1 MNNQEFVPF
10 LQKNWEDAGF
20 EKPALIQSK
29 VYTPIAE
36 GKNLVG
42 IAPTGSGKT
51 LAYLIPLINQLKAGI
66 PSQVLILTSSQELA
80 MQVVEVAR
88 KWLAGSGMKVQPLI
102 GGANVKRQQEAL
114 KKKPELLIGTP
125 GRVLELI
132 TAKKIK
138 ASNLKT
144 LVFDE
149 VDQLVQ
155 GQSLQLIQ
163 KILKASDNEAQHLYF
178 SATADVVLDE
188 LNRFES
194 DLQIIDV
201 SKEDDS
207 QGDVQHFYLETSDRK
222 KVDQLRRLLNLP
234 AFWGMIFFNQ
244 LNDMGSAEEK
254 LQFHHLPVVS
264 LASDQSKIS
273 RKSAIE
279 EFKKHQ
285 ALGMLTTDL
294 ASRGLDIEAL
304 PFVVNADVPLSE
316 ESYLHR
322 AGRVGRMG
330 NAGIVISLVTPQEKS
345 DLTKIAKKLELKLAP
360 IYLFGG
366 ELLTEEP
373 VKQSDP
379 KKKKKKNKK
388 NKAKKRK

>member
-1 MNNQEFVPF
+1 MDKQNFAPF
-10 LQKNWEDAGF
+10 LQKNWEEAGF
-20 EKPALIQSK
+20 QKPALIQSK
-29 VYTPIAE
+29 VYSLISE

-51 LAYLIPLINQLKAGI
+51 LAYLLPLINNLKAGD
-66 PSQVLILTSSQELA
+66 PSQVLVLTSSQELA

-88 KWLAGSGMKVQPLI
+88 NWISGSGMKVQPLI

-114 KKKPELLIGTP
+114 KKKPELLVGTP

-138 ASNLKT
+138 APNIKT

-155 GQSLQLIQ
+155 GQSLQLIRN
-163 KILKASDNEAQHLYF
+163 ILKATDNNAQHLYF

-188 LNRFES
+188 LNKIES
-194 DLQIIDV
+194 ELIVIDV
-201 SKEDDS
+201 SEEDDS
-207 QGDVQHFYLETSDRK
+207 QGEVQHFYLETSDRK
-222 KVDQLRRLLNLP
+222 KVDQLRRLLNIP
-234 AFWGMIFFNQ
+234 DFWGMIFFNQ
-244 LNDMGSAEEK
+244 LTDMGSAEEK
-254 LQFHHLPVVS
+254 LLFHQLPVAS
-264 LASDQSKIS
+264 LASDQSKLS
-273 RKSAIE
+273 RKGAIE
-279 EFKKHQ
+279 QFKKHQ
-285 ALGMLTTDL
+285 TLGLLTTDL

-304 PFVVNADVPLSE
+304 PFVINVDVPLSE

-330 NAGIVISLVTPQEKS
+330 NAGVVISFVTPQEKS
-345 DLTKIAKKLELKLAP
+345 DLVKIAKNMNLKLAP

-373 VKQSDP
+373 LKQSEP
-379 KKKKKKNKK
+379 KKKKSKKNKG
-388 NKAKKRK
+388 KRRK

>member
-20 EKPALIQSK
+20 QKPALIQAE
-29 VYTPIAE
+29 VFTPITE

-51 LAYLIPLINQLKAGI
+51 LAYLLPLFNQLELGK
-66 PSQVLILTSSQELA
+66 PSQLLILTSSQELA

-88 KWLAGSGMKVQPLI
+88 KWLTGSGMKAQPLI

-114 KKKPELLIGTP
+114 KKKPEVLIGTP
-125 GRVLELI
+125 GRVFELI

-138 ASNLKT
+138 APNIKT
-144 LVFDE
+144 IVFDE

-155 GQSLQLIQ
+155 GQSLQLVQ
-163 KILKASDNEAQHLYF
+163 KILKATDNNTQHLYF
-178 SATADVVLDE
+178 SATADVVLAE
-188 LNRFES
+188 LNQFET
-194 DLQIIDV
+194 DLLIVDV

-207 QGDVQHFYLETSDRK
+207 QGEVQHFYLEVSERK

-234 AFWGMIFFNQ
+234 AFWGMVFFNQ

-254 LQFHHLPVVS
+254 LLFHHLPVAS
-264 LASDQSKIS
+264 LASDQAKMS
-273 RKSAIE
+273 RKAAIE
-279 EFKKHQ
+279 KFKKHQ
-285 ALGMLTTDL
+285 VLGLMTTDL

-304 PFVVNADVPLSE
+304 PFVINADVPLSE

-330 NAGIVISLVTPQEKS
+330 NTGVVITFVTPQEKA
-345 DLTKIAKKLELKLAP
+345 DLTKIAKKLELTLAP
-360 IYLFGG
+360 VYLFGG

-379 KKKKKKNKK
+379 KKKSKKKKG
-388 NKAKKRK
+388 KRRK

>member
-1 MNNQEFVPF
+1 MDKKNFAPF
-10 LQKNWEDAGF
+10 LQKNWEEAEF
-20 EKPALIQSK
+20 QKTALIQSK
-29 VYTPIAE
+29 VYDLISE

-51 LAYLIPLINQLKAGI
+51 LAYLLPLINNLKAGD
-66 PSQVLILTSSQELA
+66 PSQVLVLTSSQELA

-88 KWLAGSGMKVQPLI
+88 NWISGSGMKVQPLI

-114 KKKPELLIGTP
+114 KKKPELLVGTP

-138 ASNLKT
+138 APNIKT

-155 GQSLQLIQ
+155 GQSLQLIRN
-163 KILKASDNEAQHLYF
+163 ILKATDNNAQHLYF

-188 LNRFES
+188 LNKIES
-194 DLQIIDV
+194 ELIVIDV
-201 SKEDDS
+201 SEEDDS
-207 QGDVQHFYLETSDRK
+207 QGEVQHFYLETSDRK
-222 KVDQLRRLLNLP
+222 KVDQLRRLLNIP
-234 AFWGMIFFNQ
+234 DFWGMIFFNQ
-244 LNDMGSAEEK
+244 LTDMGSAEEK
-254 LQFHHLPVVS
+254 LLFHQLPVAS
-264 LASDQSKIS
+264 LASDQSKLS
-273 RKSAIE
+273 RKGAIE
-279 EFKKHQ
+279 QFKKHQ
-285 ALGMLTTDL
+285 TLGLLTTDL

-304 PFVVNADVPLSE
+304 PFVINVDVPLSE

-330 NAGIVISLVTPQEKS
+330 NAGVVISFVTPQEKS
-345 DLTKIAKKLELKLAP
+345 DLVKIAKKLNLKLAP

-373 VKQSDP
+373 LKQSEP
-379 KKKKKKNKK
+379 KKKKSKKNKG
-388 NKAKKRK
+388 KRRK

>member
-1 MNNQEFVPF
+1 MDKQKLVPF
-10 LQKNWEDAGF
+10 LQKNWEEAGF
-20 EKPALIQSK
+20 KKPALIQTK
-29 VYTPIAE
+29 VYDAISE

-51 LAYLIPLINQLKAGI
+51 LAYLLPLINTLKAGI
-66 PSQVLILTSSQELA
+66 PSQVLVLTSSQELA

-88 KWLAGSGMKVQPLI
+88 NWISGSGMKVQPLI

-125 GRVLELI
+125 GRVLELL

-138 ASNLKT
+138 APNIKT

-155 GQSLQLIQ
+155 GQSLQLIRN
-163 KILKASDNEAQHLYF
+163 ILKATDNNAQHLYF

-188 LNRFES
+188 LNKIEPE
-194 DLQIIDV
+194 LLVVDV
-201 SKEDDS
+201 SEEDDS
-207 QGDVQHFYLETSDRK
+207 QGEVQHFYLETSDRK

-234 AFWGMIFFNQ
+234 EFWGMMFFNQ
-244 LNDMGSAEEK
+244 LTDMGSAEEK
-254 LQFHHLPVVS
+254 LRFHQLPVAS

-273 RKSAIE
+273 RKGAIE
-279 EFKKHQ
+279 QFKKHQ
-285 ALGMLTTDL
+285 TLGLLTTDL

-304 PFVVNADVPLSE
+304 PFVINVDVPLSE

-330 NAGIVISLVTPQEKS
+330 NAGVVISFVTPQEKS
-345 DLTKIAKKLELKLAP
+345 DLMKIAKKLNLELAP

-373 VKQSDP
+373 VKKSEP
-379 KKKKKKNKK
+379 KKKKSKKSKG
-388 NKAKKRK
+388 KRRK

>member
-10 LQKNWEDAGF
+10 LQANWETAGF
-20 EKPALIQSK
+20 QKPALIQER
-29 VYTPIAE
+29 VFDPITE
-36 GKNLVG
+36 GKHLVG

-51 LAYLIPLINQLKAGI
+51 LAYLLPLLNQLEAGK

-88 KWLAGSGMKVQPLI
+88 KWLAGSGMKVQALI
-102 GGANVKRQQEAL
+102 GGANVKRQHEAL
-114 KKKPELLIGTP
+114 KKKPELLVGTP

-132 TAKKIK
+132 SGKKIK
-138 ASNLKT
+138 APAIKT

-155 GQSLQLIQ
+155 GQSFQLIQ
-163 KILKASDNEAQHLYF
+163 KILKTTDNEAQRLYF
-178 SATADVVLDE
+178 SATADVVLEE
-188 LNRFES
+188 LNTIES
-194 DLQIIDV
+194 DLLVIDV
-201 SKEDDS
+201 TKEDDS
-207 QGDVQHFYLETSDRK
+207 QGDVQHFYIETNDRK
-222 KVDQLRRLLNLP
+222 KVDQMRRLLNMP

-244 LNDMGSAEEK
+244 LSDMGSAEEK
-254 LQFHHLPVVS
+254 LLFHQLPVAS
-264 LASDQSKIS
+264 LASDQSKIL
-273 RKSAIE
+273 RKNAIE
-279 EFKKHQ
+279 QFKKHQ
-285 ALGMLTTDL
+285 VLGLLTTDL
-294 ASRGLDIEAL
+294 ASRGLDIESL

-330 NAGIVISLVTPQEKS
+330 ETGVVITFVTPADKA
-345 DLTKIAKKLELKLAP
+345 DLLKIAKKLELPVAP

-373 VKQSDP
+373 VRQADP
-379 KKKKKKNKK
+379 KKKKNKK
-388 NKAKKRK
+388 SKGKRRK

>member
-10 LQKNWEDAGF
+10 LQANWETAGF
-20 EKPALIQSK
+20 QKPALIQER
-29 VYTPIAE
+29 VFDPITK
-36 GKNLVG
+36 GKHLVG

-51 LAYLIPLINQLKAGI
+51 LAYLLPLLNQLEAGK

-88 KWLAGSGMKVQPLI
+88 KWLAGSGMKVQALI
-102 GGANVKRQQEAL
+102 GGANVKRQHEAL
-114 KKKPELLIGTP
+114 KKKPELLVGTP

-132 TAKKIK
+132 SGKKIK
-138 ASNLKT
+138 APAIKT

-155 GQSLQLIQ
+155 GQSFQLIQ
-163 KILKASDNEAQHLYF
+163 KILKTTDNEAQRLYF
-178 SATADVVLDE
+178 SATADVVLEE
-188 LNRFES
+188 LNTIES
-194 DLQIIDV
+194 DLLVIDV
-201 SKEDDS
+201 TKEDDS
-207 QGDVQHFYLETSDRK
+207 QGDVQHFYIETNDRK
-222 KVDQLRRLLNLP
+222 KVDQMRRLLNMP

-244 LNDMGSAEEK
+244 LSDMGSAEEK
-254 LQFHHLPVVS
+254 LLFHQLPVAS
-264 LASDQSKIS
+264 LASDQSKIL
-273 RKSAIE
+273 RKNAIE
-279 EFKKHQ
+279 QFKKHQ
-285 ALGMLTTDL
+285 VLGLLTTDL
-294 ASRGLDIEAL
+294 ASRGLDIESL

-330 NAGIVISLVTPQEKS
+330 ETGVVITFVTPADKA
-345 DLTKIAKKLELKLAP
+345 DLLKIAKKLELPVAP

-373 VKQSDP
+373 VRQADP
-379 KKKKKKNKK
+379 KKKKNKK
-388 NKAKKRK
+388 SKGKRRK

>member
-1 MNNQEFVPF
+1 MDKQKLVPF
-10 LQKNWEDAGF
+10 LQKNWEEAGF
-20 EKPALIQSK
+20 KKPALIQTK
-29 VYTPIAE
+29 VYDAISE

-51 LAYLIPLINQLKAGI
+51 LAYLLPLINTLKAGI
-66 PSQVLILTSSQELA
+66 PSQVLVLTSSQELA

-88 KWLAGSGMKVQPLI
+88 NWISGSGMKVQPLI

-125 GRVLELI
+125 GRVLELL

-138 ASNLKT
+138 APNIKT

-163 KILKASDNEAQHLYF
+163 NILKATDNNAQHLYF

-188 LNRFES
+188 LNKIEPE
-194 DLQIIDV
+194 LLVVDV
-201 SKEDDS
+201 SEEDDS
-207 QGDVQHFYLETSDRK
+207 QGEVQHFYLETSDRK

-234 AFWGMIFFNQ
+234 EFWGMMFFNQ
-244 LNDMGSAEEK
+244 LTDMGSAEEK
-254 LQFHHLPVVS
+254 LRFHQLPVAS

-273 RKSAIE
+273 RKGAIE
-279 EFKKHQ
+279 QFKKHQ
-285 ALGMLTTDL
+285 TLGLLTTDL

-304 PFVVNADVPLSE
+304 PFVVNVDVPLSE

-330 NAGIVISLVTPQEKS
+330 NAGVVISFVTPQEKS
-345 DLTKIAKKLELKLAP
+345 DLMKIAKKLNLELAP

-373 VKQSDP
+373 VKKSEP
-379 KKKKKKNKK
+379 KKKKSKKSKG
-388 NKAKKRK
+388 KRRK

>member
-20 EKPALIQSK
+20 QKPALIQAE
-29 VYTPIAE
+29 VFIPITE

-51 LAYLIPLINQLKAGI
+51 LAYLLPLFNQLELGK
-66 PSQVLILTSSQELA
+66 PSQLLILTSSQELA

-88 KWLAGSGMKVQPLI
+88 KWLTGSGMKAQPLI

-114 KKKPELLIGTP
+114 KKKPEVLIGTP
-125 GRVLELI
+125 GRVFELI

-138 ASNLKT
+138 APNIKT
-144 LVFDE
+144 IVFDE

-155 GQSLQLIQ
+155 GQSLQLVQ
-163 KILKASDNEAQHLYF
+163 KILKATDNNTQHLYF

-188 LNRFES
+188 LNQFET
-194 DLQIIDV
+194 DLLIVDV

-207 QGDVQHFYLETSDRK
+207 QGEVQHFYLKVSERK

-234 AFWGMIFFNQ
+234 EFWGMVFFNQ

-254 LQFHHLPVVS
+254 LLFHHLPVAS
-264 LASDQSKIS
+264 LASDQAKMS
-273 RKSAIE
+273 RKAAIE
-279 EFKKHQ
+279 KFKKHQ
-285 ALGMLTTDL
+285 VLGLMTTDL

-304 PFVVNADVPLSE
+304 PFVINADVPLSE

-330 NAGIVISLVTPQEKS
+330 NTGVVITFVTPQEKA
-345 DLTKIAKKLELKLAP
+345 DLTKIAKKLELTLAP
-360 IYLFGG
+360 VYLFGG

-373 VKQSDP
+373 AKQSDP
-379 KKKKKKNKK
+379 KKKSKKKKG
-388 NKAKKRK
+388 KRRK

>member
-1 MNNQEFVPF
+1 MNNQDFVPF
-10 LQKNWEDAGF
+10 LQENWNEAGF
-20 EKPALIQSK
+20 QKPALIQSK
-29 VYTPIAE
+29 VYTPIIE
-36 GKNLVG
+36 GANLVG

-51 LAYLIPLINQLKAGI
+51 LAYLLPLINQLEAGK

-88 KWLAGSGMKVQPLI
+88 KWLVGSGMKVQPLI
-102 GGANVKRQQEAL
+102 GGANVKRQQDAL

-138 ASNLKT
+138 TPNIKT

-149 VDQLVQ
+149 VDQLIQ

-163 KILKASDNEAQHLYF
+163 KILKASDNDAQHLYF
-178 SATADVVLDE
+178 SATADTVLDE
-188 LNRFES
+188 LNNFES
-194 DLQIIDV
+194 DLLVIDV

-207 QGDVQHFYLETSDRK
+207 QGEVQHFYLETSDRK

-244 LNDMGSAEEK
+244 LSDMGSAEEK
-254 LQFHHLPVVS
+254 LHFHHLPVVS
-264 LASDQSKIS
+264 LASDQSKMS
-273 RKSAIE
+273 RKGAIE
-279 EFKKHQ
+279 QFKKHQ
-285 ALGMLTTDL
+285 ALGLLTTDL
-294 ASRGLDIEAL
+294 ASRGLDIESL
-304 PFVVNADVPLSE
+304 PFVINANVPLSE

-322 AGRVGRMG
+322 SGRVGRMG
-330 NAGIVISLVTPQEKS
+330 KTGVVITFVTPQEKT
-345 DLTKIAKKLELKLAP
+345 DLTKIAKKLDLPLAP

-373 VKQSDP
+373 IKQSDP
-379 KKKKKKNKK
+379 KKKKSKKSKG
-388 NKAKKRK
+388 KRRK

>member
-10 LQKNWEDAGF
+10 LKNNWEEAGF
-20 EKPALIQSK
+20 QKPALIQTR
-29 VYTPIAE
+29 VYSPIIE

-51 LAYLIPLINQLKAGI
+51 LAYLLPLINQMEAGKA
-66 PSQVLILTSSQELA
+66 SQVLVLTSSQELA

-88 KWLAGSGMKVQPLI
+88 KWLTGSGMKVQALI

-138 ASNLKT
+138 APNIKT

-149 VDQLVQ
+149 VDQLIQ

-163 KILKASDNEAQHLYF
+163 KILKASDNQAQHLYF

-188 LNRFES
+188 LNQLES
-194 DLQIIDV
+194 DLLVVDV
-201 SKEDDS
+201 SDEDDS
-207 QGDVQHFYLETSDRK
+207 QGDVHHFYLETSDRK

-254 LQFHHLPVVS
+254 LLFHQLPVAS

-273 RKSAIE
+273 RKNAIE
-279 EFKKHQ
+279 QFKKHQ
-285 ALGMLTTDL
+285 VLGLLTTDL
-294 ASRGLDIEAL
+294 ASRGLDIESL
-304 PFVVNADVPLSE
+304 PFVINADVPMSE

-330 NAGIVISLVTPQEKS
+330 ESGIVISLVTPQEKS
-345 DLTKIAKKLELKLAP
+345 DLTKIAKKLDLKLEP

-373 VKQSDP
+373 VKQSEP
-379 KKKKKKNKK
+379 KKKKSKKSKG
-388 NKAKKRK
+388 KRRK

>member
-10 LQKNWEDAGF
+10 LKNNWEEAGF
-20 EKPALIQSK
+20 QKPALIQTK
-29 VYTPIAE
+29 VYSPIIE

-51 LAYLIPLINQLKAGI
+51 LAYLLPLINQMEAGKA
-66 PSQVLILTSSQELA
+66 SQVLVLTSSQELA

-88 KWLAGSGMKVQPLI
+88 KWLTGSGMKVQALI

-138 ASNLKT
+138 ASNIKT

-149 VDQLVQ
+149 VDQLIQ

-163 KILKASDNEAQHLYF
+163 KILKASDNQAQHLYF

-188 LNRFES
+188 LNQLES
-194 DLQIIDV
+194 DLLVVDV
-201 SKEDDS
+201 SDEDDS
-207 QGDVQHFYLETSDRK
+207 QGDVHHFYLETSDRK

-254 LQFHHLPVVS
+254 LLFHQLPVAS

-273 RKSAIE
+273 RKNAIE
-279 EFKKHQ
+279 QFKKHQ
-285 ALGMLTTDL
+285 VLGLLTTDL
-294 ASRGLDIEAL
+294 ASRGLDIESL
-304 PFVVNADVPLSE
+304 PFVINADVPMSE

-330 NAGIVISLVTPQEKS
+330 ESGIVISLVTPQEKS
-345 DLTKIAKKLELKLAP
+345 DLTKIAKKLDLKLEP

-373 VKQSDP
+373 VKQSEP
-379 KKKKKKNKK
+379 KKKKSKKSKG
-388 NKAKKRK
+388 KRRK

>member
-1 MNNQEFVPF
+1 MDKQKLVPF
-10 LQKNWEDAGF
+10 LQKNWEEAGF
-20 EKPALIQSK
+20 KKPALIQTK
-29 VYTPIAE
+29 VYDAISE

-51 LAYLIPLINQLKAGI
+51 LAYLLPLINTLKAGI
-66 PSQVLILTSSQELA
+66 PSQVLVLTSSQELA

-88 KWLAGSGMKVQPLI
+88 NWISGSGMKVQPLI

-125 GRVLELI
+125 GRVLELL

-138 ASNLKT
+138 APNIKT

-163 KILKASDNEAQHLYF
+163 NILKATDNNAQHLYF
-178 SATADVVLDE
+178 SATADVVLNE
-188 LNRFES
+188 LNKIEPE
-194 DLQIIDV
+194 LIVVDV
-201 SKEDDS
+201 SEEDDS
-207 QGDVQHFYLETSDRK
+207 QGEVQHFYLETSDRK

-234 AFWGMIFFNQ
+234 EFWGMMFFNQ
-244 LNDMGSAEEK
+244 LTDMGSAEEK
-254 LQFHHLPVVS
+254 LRFHQLPVAS
-264 LASDQSKIS
+264 LASDQSKLS
-273 RKSAIE
+273 RKDAIE
-279 EFKKHQ
+279 QFKKHQ
-285 ALGMLTTDL
+285 TLGLLTTDL

-304 PFVVNADVPLSE
+304 PFVINVDVPLSE

-330 NAGIVISLVTPQEKS
+330 NAGIVISFVTPQEKS
-345 DLTKIAKKLELKLAP
+345 DLMKIAKKLNLELTP

-373 VKQSDP
+373 VKQSEP
-379 KKKKKKNKK
+379 KKKKSKKSKG
-388 NKAKKRK
+388 KRRK

>member
-1 MNNQEFVPF
+1 MDKQKLVPF
-10 LQKNWEDAGF
+10 LQKNWEKAGF
-20 EKPALIQSK
+20 KKPALIQTK
-29 VYTPIAE
+29 VYDAISE

-51 LAYLIPLINQLKAGI
+51 LAYLLPLINTLKAGI
-66 PSQVLILTSSQELA
+66 PSQVLVLTSSQELA

-88 KWLAGSGMKVQPLI
+88 NWISGSGMKVQPLI

-125 GRVLELI
+125 GRVLELL

-138 ASNLKT
+138 APNIKT

-163 KILKASDNEAQHLYF
+163 NILKATDNNAQHLYF
-178 SATADVVLDE
+178 SATADVVLNE
-188 LNRFES
+188 LNKIEPE
-194 DLQIIDV
+194 LIVVDV
-201 SKEDDS
+201 SEEDDS
-207 QGDVQHFYLETSDRK
+207 QGEVQHFYLETSDRK

-234 AFWGMIFFNQ
+234 EFWGMMFFNQ
-244 LNDMGSAEEK
+244 LTDMGSAEEK
-254 LQFHHLPVVS
+254 LRFHHLPVAS

-273 RKSAIE
+273 RKGAIE
-279 EFKKHQ
+279 QFKKHQ
-285 ALGMLTTDL
+285 TLGLLTTDL

-304 PFVVNADVPLSE
+304 PFVINVDVPLSE

-330 NAGIVISLVTPQEKS
+330 NAGVVISFVTPQEKP
-345 DLTKIAKKLELKLAP
+345 DLMKIAKKLNLELAP

-373 VKQSDP
+373 VKQSEP
-379 KKKKKKNKK
+379 KKKKSKKSKG
-388 NKAKKRK
+388 KRRK

>member
-10 LQKNWEDAGF
+10 LQANWETAGF
-20 EKPALIQSK
+20 QKPALIQER
-29 VYTPIAE
+29 VFDPITE
-36 GKNLVG
+36 GKHLVG

-51 LAYLIPLINQLKAGI
+51 LAYLLPLLNQLEAGK

-88 KWLAGSGMKVQPLI
+88 KWLAGSGMKVQALI
-102 GGANVKRQQEAL
+102 GGANVKRQHEAL
-114 KKKPELLIGTP
+114 KKKPELLVGTP

-132 TAKKIK
+132 SGKKIK
-138 ASNLKT
+138 APAIKT

-155 GQSLQLIQ
+155 GQSFQLIQ
-163 KILKASDNEAQHLYF
+163 KILKTTDNEAQRLYF
-178 SATADVVLDE
+178 SATADVVLEE
-188 LNRFES
+188 LNTIES
-194 DLQIIDV
+194 DLLVIDV
-201 SKEDDS
+201 TKEDDS
-207 QGDVQHFYLETSDRK
+207 QGDVQHFYIETNDRK
-222 KVDQLRRLLNLP
+222 KVDQMRRLLNMP

-244 LNDMGSAEEK
+244 LSDMGSAEEEK
-254 LQFHHLPVVS
+254 LLFHQLPVAS
-264 LASDQSKIS
+264 LASDQSKIL
-273 RKSAIE
+273 RKNAIE
-279 EFKKHQ
+279 QFKKHQ
-285 ALGMLTTDL
+285 VLGLLTTDL
-294 ASRGLDIEAL
+294 ASRGLDIESL

-330 NAGIVISLVTPQEKS
+330 ETGVVITFVTPADKA
-345 DLTKIAKKLELKLAP
+345 DLLKIAKKLELPVAP

-373 VKQSDP
+373 VRQADP
-379 KKKKKKNKK
+379 KKKKNKK
-388 NKAKKRK
+388 SKGKRRK

>member
-1 MNNQEFVPF
+1 MDSQTFVPF
-10 LQKNWEDAGF
+10 LQKNWTEVGF
-20 EKPALIQSK
+20 QQPALIQNK
-29 VYTPIAE
+29 VFSPITE

-51 LAYLIPLINQLKAGI
+51 LAYLLPLLNQLEVGI
-66 PSQVLILTSSQELA
+66 ASQILVLTSSQELA

-114 KKKPELLIGTP
+114 KKKPEVLIGTP

-138 ASNLKT
+138 AANIKT

-149 VDQLVQ
+149 VDQLIQ

-163 KILKASDNEAQHLYF
+163 KIMKAADNQAQRLYF

-188 LNRFES
+188 LKKLET
-194 DLQIIDV
+194 DLEVVDV
-201 SKEDDS
+201 SKEDKS
-207 QGDVQHFYLETSDRK
+207 QGEVQHFYLETTDRK

-234 AFWGMIFFNQ
+234 EFWGMIFFNQ
-244 LNDMGSAEEK
+244 LSDMGSGEEK
-254 LQFHHLPVVS
+254 LAFHQLPVVS
-264 LASDQSKIS
+264 LASDQSKIA
-273 RKSAIE
+273 RKNAIE
-279 EFKKHQ
+279 QFKKQQ
-285 ALGMLTTDL
+285 AQGLLTTDL
-294 ASRGLDIEAL
+294 ASRGLDIESL
-304 PFVVNADVPLSE
+304 PFVINVDVPLSE

-330 NAGIVISLVTPQEKS
+330 QSGVVITLVSPQEKA
-345 DLTKIAKKLELKLAP
+345 DLTKIAKKLALQLAP
-360 IYLFGG
+360 IYLYGG

-373 VKQSDP
+373 VRQADP
-379 KKKKKKNKK
+379 KKKKPKKSKG
-388 NKAKKRK
+388 KRRK

>member
-1 MNNQEFVPF
+1 MNSQTFVPF
-10 LQKNWEDAGF
+10 LQKNWTEAGF
-20 EKPALIQSK
+20 QQPALIQNK
-29 VYTPIAE
+29 VFSPITE

-51 LAYLIPLINQLKAGI
+51 LAYLLPLLNQLEVGVA
-66 PSQVLILTSSQELA
+66 SQILVLTSSQELA

-88 KWLAGSGMKVQPLI
+88 KWLAGSGMKAQPLI

-114 KKKPELLIGTP
+114 KKKPEVLIGTP

-138 ASNLKT
+138 AANIKT

-149 VDQLVQ
+149 VDQLIQ

-163 KILKASDNEAQHLYF
+163 KIMKAADNQAQRLYF

-188 LNRFES
+188 LKKLET
-194 DLQIIDV
+194 DLEVVDV
-201 SKEDDS
+201 SKEDKS
-207 QGDVQHFYLETSDRK
+207 QGEVQHFYLETTDRK

-234 AFWGMIFFNQ
+234 EFWGMIFFNQ
-244 LNDMGSAEEK
+244 LSDMGSGEEK
-254 LQFHHLPVVS
+254 LAFHQLPVVS
-264 LASDQSKIS
+264 LASDQSKIA
-273 RKSAIE
+273 RKNAIE
-279 EFKKHQ
+279 QFKKQQ
-285 ALGMLTTDL
+285 AQGLLTTDL
-294 ASRGLDIEAL
+294 ASRGLDIESL
-304 PFVVNADVPLSE
+304 PFVINVDVPLSE

-330 NAGIVISLVTPQEKS
+330 QSGVVITLVSPQEKA
-345 DLTKIAKKLELKLAP
+345 DLTKIAKKLALQLAP

-373 VKQSDP
+373 VRQADP
-379 KKKKKKNKK
+379 KKKKPKKSKG
-388 NKAKKRK
+388 KRRK

>member
-10 LQKNWEDAGF
+10 LQKNWETAGF
-20 EKPALIQSK
+20 QKPALIQAS
-29 VYTPIAE
+29 VFEPITE
-36 GKNLVG
+36 GKHLVG

-51 LAYLIPLINQLKAGI
+51 LAYLLPLINKLEAGKA
-66 PSQVLILTSSQELA
+66 SQVLVLTSSQELA

-88 KWLAGSGMKVQPLI
+88 KWLAGSGMKVQALI
-102 GGANVKRQQEAL
+102 GGANVKRQHEAL
-114 KKKPELLIGTP
+114 KKKPELLVGTP

-132 TAKKIK
+132 SAKKIK
-138 ASNLKT
+138 APAIKT

-155 GQSLQLIQ
+155 GQSFQLIQ
-163 KILKASDNEAQHLYF
+163 KILKTTDNEAQRLYF

-188 LNRFES
+188 LNTIES
-194 DLQIIDV
+194 DLLVVDV
-201 SKEDDS
+201 TKEDDS
-207 QGDVQHFYLETSDRK
+207 QGDVQHFYIETNDRK
-222 KVDQLRRLLNLP
+222 KVDQMRRLLNMP

-244 LNDMGSAEEK
+244 LSDMGSAEEK
-254 LQFHHLPVVS
+254 LLFHQLPVAS
-264 LASDQSKIS
+264 LASDQSKIL
-273 RKSAIE
+273 RKNAIE
-279 EFKKHQ
+279 QFKKHQ
-285 ALGMLTTDL
+285 VLGLLTTDL
-294 ASRGLDIEAL
+294 ASRGLDIESL

-330 NAGIVISLVTPQEKS
+330 ETGVVITFVTPADKA
-345 DLTKIAKKLELKLAP
+345 DLLKIAKKLELPVAP

-373 VKQSDP
+373 VRQADP
-379 KKKKKKNKK
+379 KKKKSKKSKG
-388 NKAKKRK
+388 KRRK

>member
-1 MNNQEFVPF
+1 MDNQEFVPF
-10 LQKNWEDAGF
+10 LKKNWNEAGF
-20 EKPALIQSK
+20 KKTALIQEK
-29 VYTPIAE
+29 VFAPISE
-36 GKNLVG
+36 GENLVG

-51 LAYLIPLINQLKAGI
+51 LAYLLPLLNRLEAGKA
-66 PSQVLILTSSQELA
+66 SQVLVLTSSQELA

-88 KWLAGSGMKVQPLI
+88 KWLAGSGMKVQALI

-138 ASNLKT
+138 AAHIQT

-149 VDQLVQ
+149 VDQLIQ

-178 SATADVVLDE
+178 SATADAVLEE
-188 LNRFES
+188 LNQFES
-194 DLQIIDV
+194 ELLVVDV
-201 SKEDDS
+201 SKEDKS

-254 LQFHHLPVVS
+254 LLYHELPVAS
-264 LASDQSKIS
+264 LASDQSKLS
-273 RKSAIE
+273 RKNAIE
-279 EFKKHQ
+279 QFKKHQ
-285 ALGMLTTDL
+285 ALGLLTTDL
-294 ASRGLDIEAL
+294 ASRGLDIGAL
-304 PFVVNADVPLSE
+304 PFVINADVPLSE

-330 NAGIVISLVTPQEKS
+330 NSGVVISLVTPQEKS
-345 DLTKIAKKLELKLAP
+345 DLTKIAKKLEVKLAP

-373 VKQSDP
+373 TRQSEP
-379 KKKKKKNKK
+379 KKKKSKNKK
-388 NKAKKRK
+388 GKRRK

>member
-1 MNNQEFVPF
+1 MDSQTFVPF
-10 LQKNWEDAGF
+10 LQKNWTEAGF
-20 EKPALIQSK
+20 QQPALIQNK
-29 VYTPIAE
+29 VFLPITE

-51 LAYLIPLINQLKAGI
+51 LAYLLPLLNQLEVGVA
-66 PSQVLILTSSQELA
+66 SQILVLTSSQELA

-88 KWLAGSGMKVQPLI
+88 KWLAGSGMKAQPLI

-114 KKKPELLIGTP
+114 KKKPEVLIGTP

-138 ASNLKT
+138 AANIKT

-149 VDQLVQ
+149 VDQLIQ

-163 KILKASDNEAQHLYF
+163 KIMKAADNQAQRLYF

-188 LNRFES
+188 LKKLET
-194 DLQIIDV
+194 DLEVVDV
-201 SKEDDS
+201 SKEDKS
-207 QGDVQHFYLETSDRK
+207 QGEVQHFYLETTDRK

-234 AFWGMIFFNQ
+234 EFWGMIFFNQ
-244 LNDMGSAEEK
+244 LSDMGSGEEK
-254 LQFHHLPVVS
+254 LAFHQLPVVS
-264 LASDQSKIS
+264 LASDQSKIA
-273 RKSAIE
+273 RKNAIE
-279 EFKKHQ
+279 QFKKQQ
-285 ALGMLTTDL
+285 AQGLLTTDL
-294 ASRGLDIEAL
+294 ASRGLDIESL
-304 PFVVNADVPLSE
+304 PFVINVDVPLSE

-330 NAGIVISLVTPQEKS
+330 QSGVVITLVSPQEKA
-345 DLTKIAKKLELKLAP
+345 DLTKIAKKLALQLAP
-360 IYLFGG
+360 IYLYGG

-373 VKQSDP
+373 VRQADP
-379 KKKKKKNKK
+379 KKKKPKKSKG
-388 NKAKKRK
+388 KRRK

>member
-1 MNNQEFVPF
+1 MNNQDFVPF
-10 LQKNWEDAGF
+10 LQKNWDEAGF
-20 EKPALIQSK
+20 QKPALIQSK
-29 VYTPIAE
+29 VYSSIIE

-51 LAYLIPLINQLKAGI
+51 LAYLLPLINKLEAGKA
-66 PSQVLILTSSQELA
+66 SQVLVLTSSQELA

-88 KWLAGSGMKVQPLI
+88 KWLTGSGMKVQALI

-138 ASNLKT
+138 APNIKT

-149 VDQLVQ
+149 VDQLIQ

-178 SATADVVLDE
+178 SATADVVLAE
-188 LNRFES
+188 LQQFES
-194 DLQIIDV
+194 DLIVVDV
-201 SKEDDS
+201 SAEDDS
-207 QGDVQHFYLETSDRK
+207 QGEVQHFYLETTDRK
-222 KVDQLRRLLNLP
+222 KVDQLRRMLNMP

-254 LQFHHLPVVS
+254 LLFHHLPVAS

-279 EFKKHQ
+279 QFKKHQ
-285 ALGMLTTDL
+285 ALGLLTTDL

-304 PFVVNADVPLSE
+304 PFVINADVPLSE

-330 NAGIVISLVTPQEKS
+330 NSGIVISLVTSQEKS
-345 DLTKIAKKLELKLAP
+345 DLTKIAKKLDLKLKP

-373 VKQSDP
+373 EKQSDP
-379 KKKKKKNKK
+379 KKKKSKKKK
-388 NKAKKRK
+388 GKRRK

>member
-20 EKPALIQSK
+20 QKPALIQAE
-29 VYTPIAE
+29 VFAPITE
-36 GKNLVG
+36 RKNLVG

-51 LAYLIPLINQLKAGI
+51 LAYLLPLFNQLELGK
-66 PSQVLILTSSQELA
+66 PSQLLILTSSQELA

-88 KWLAGSGMKVQPLI
+88 KWLTGSGMKAQPLI

-114 KKKPELLIGTP
+114 KKKPEVLIGTP
-125 GRVLELI
+125 GRVFELI

-138 ASNLKT
+138 APNIKT
-144 LVFDE
+144 IVFDE

-155 GQSLQLIQ
+155 GQSLQLVQ
-163 KILKASDNEAQHLYF
+163 KILKAADNHTQRLYF
-178 SATADVVLDE
+178 SATADVVLAE
-188 LNRFES
+188 LNQFET
-194 DLQIIDV
+194 DLLIVDV

-207 QGDVQHFYLETSDRK
+207 QGDVQHFYLEVSERK

-234 AFWGMIFFNQ
+234 VFWGMVFFNQ

-254 LQFHHLPVVS
+254 LLFHHLPVAS
-264 LASDQSKIS
+264 LASDQAKMS
-273 RKSAIE
+273 RKAAIE
-279 EFKKHQ
+279 QFKKHQ
-285 ALGMLTTDL
+285 VLGLLTTDL

-304 PFVVNADVPLSE
+304 PFVINADVPLSE

-330 NAGIVISLVTPQEKS
+330 NTGVVITFVTPQEKA
-345 DLTKIAKKLELKLAP
+345 DLTKIAKKLELTLAP

-373 VKQSDP
+373 VKQSEP
-379 KKKKKKNKK
+379 KKKNK
-388 NKAKKRK
+388 NKKGKRRK